1 MNLLRKLRFRA
12 QRTRLDAQLDA
23 EMQQHVELLTA
34 DLIAQGRRPEEA
46 RTLALRRFGNARSL
60 REQSRESWGFPSLES
75 FIQDLRFGLRLLARS
90 PGFTL
95 TAVLTLALG
104 IGANTAV
111 FSSVNAL
118 LLRTLPYPEADRLV
132 AIYLNYLP
140 VAAYERFREGAHSL
154 DLASFNYVGLN
165 LSGNGAA
172 VRLSGAVVS
181 DNFFDVLG
189 IHAAEGRTFAPGDN
203 SAGRDHLAILSNAVW
218 KSRFSA
224 DPAVVGRVVSIDGV
238 DRQIVGIMPAAF
250 GFPNREIDV
259 WIPLVL
265 KDPDLWGNWV
275 QMFGRV
281 RPGVTAAQSRA
292 EMKSLMPQVA
302 ASFPW
307 AMPKGWGSWLDVVP
321 MQKRL
326 VGDLRTK
333 LLLML
338 GAVALVLL
346 IACSNVANLLLARAA
361 SRRREIAVRGALGA
375 ARSRIL
381 RQLLTE
387 SILLGLAGGSTGL
400 ALAYAAVAALRAALP
415 PELPQPNP
423 VTVGLTPL
431 LFTFGVSLLV
441 GILFG
446 LVPALQSSSVDSRD
460 ALKSKGTVAANTGR
474 RGQWL
479 RGAFVV
485 SEIALSLALLIGAG
499 LLLRTFAN
507 LRATDVGVR
516 PAKVLTASVLLPR
529 NRYQTF
535 DDARSLYQELLQK
548 VRRSPGVTEAGI
560 TNKLPLR
567 GGVNGYVMI
576 PGQTTQAQDGPLVE
590 FSAIDGD
597 YFRVMGIPLL
607 AGREFNPQDHE
618 VASNMMRRV
627 VQIKSE
633 EETLKVANTYT
644 LPAIINQTM
653 ARTFWPKED
662 ALGKIFKNFATYQII
677 GIVGDVRQQSLRS
690 SVMPEAYFPME
701 SSLYSAVP

>member
-381 RQLLTE
+381 RQLITE
-387 SILLGLAGGSTGL
+387 SILLALLGALAGL
-400 ALAYAAVAALRAALP
+400 ALAPAGMQLVRRIVPENELPVSGISLDYRVLIFVAAIAM
-415 PELPQPNP
+415 
-423 VTVGLTPL
+423 LT
-431 LFTFGVSLLV
+431 

-446 LVPALQSSSVDSRD
+446 IFPALRANRIALDQALRSTARSSSSRD
-460 ALKSKGTVAANTGR
+460 RRRLSSSLVIIETTLATVLA
-474 RGQWL
+474 
-479 RGAFVV
+479 
-485 SEIALSLALLIGAG
+485 IAAG
-499 LLLRTFAN
+499 LL
-507 LRATDVGVR
+507 VR
-516 PAKVLTASVLLPR
+516 SMWQLSHESTGFNPDALVTASLTPSVAMCPPGFGQSRGQARDFTSTRCLAFYDSVLAAVR
-529 NRYQTF
+529 NTPGIESAAYADIVPFGELRNSVIAVDQNPQYSAQSPYQMLVF
-535 DDARSLYQELLQK
+535 N
-548 VRRSPGVTEAGI
+548 V
-560 TNKLPLR
+560 
-567 GGVNGYVMI
+567 
-576 PGQTTQAQDGPLVE
+576 GP
-590 FSAIDGD
+590 A
-597 YFRVMGIPLL
+597 YFRTLGISLL
-607 AGREFNPQDHE
+607 AGRAFTDQDDMN
-618 VASNMMRRV
+618 S
-627 VQIKSE
+627 
-633 EETLKVANTYT
+633 
-644 LPAIINQTM
+644 P
-653 ARTFWPKED
+653 
-662 ALGKIFKNFATYQII
+662 G
-677 GIVGDVRQQSLRS
+677 
-690 SVMPEAYFPME
+690 
-701 SSLYSAVP
+701 